1 MPADSPVGDAL
12 DVALLV
18 AAAFESVGAEYFVD
32 GSVASS
38 L

>member
-1 MPADSPVGDAL
+1 MAEDAL

-18 AAAFESVGAEYFVD
+18 AAAIERAGGEYFVD

-38 L
+38 TQFD